1 MLGRRGIIGLAFTQ
15 RSVTAV
21 EVVPANGGGRAVRAA
36 EFVVPAD
43 VDREDPA
50 ALGDRL
56 RAFLKDERFSSRRCV
71 IGMEATWL
79 TAREKTLP
87 PGAAGSLRDI
97 LAIAI
102 EREFASDRGDL
113 LFDYVEMPATDAGQS
128 ILLVAAP
135 RRQIVFLRET
145 ARAAGLSV
153 RGITSST
160 VALAC
165 SGNGSGGGGHLVL
178 HLFPGGAELAGVS
191 DGVPDLIRRLPVPIS
206 ADEPVDGCVDGLVDE
221 LRRVLALLPGESAAA
236 RAGRLLVWSAVPFGE
251 RQRAILAERLDLTV
265 GLRDRPRGIDTGTMV
280 GGDRGGRFSAAAA
293 VAAGM
298 LGGRSPAVDFANSR
312 LAPPKESTLFRKITW
327 AAVTAVALLAALIAA
342 VMDWRADL
350 RETADMES
358 RLAAMAPDIERARKI
373 IDRTSFARNWYD
385 RRPAF
390 MDCLYRLTLLFP
402 PAGGIWV
409 TTLTLEENMQV
420 VIAGKADRE
429 STVLALLDGMT
440 GDPRF
445 TGVKPLY
452 LRRPEKG
459 GREISFGMSCRF
471 EE

>member
-1 MLGRRGIIGLAFTQ
+1 MLGRHGIIGLSFTQ

-21 EVVPANGGGRAVRAA
+21 EVVPANGGGRVVRAA

-43 VDREDPA
+43 IDREDPA

-56 RAFLKDERFSSRRCV
+56 RQFLKDERFSSRRCV

-79 TAREKTLP
+79 TAREKSLP
-87 PGAAGSLRDI
+87 PGAGGSLRDI

-113 LFDYVEMPATDAGQS
+113 LFDYVEMPAAAAGRS
-128 ILLVAAP
+128 VLLVAAP
-135 RRQIVFLRET
+135 LRQIVFLRET
-145 ARAAGLSV
+145 VRAAGLSV
-153 RGITSST
+153 RGITSTT

-165 SGNGSGGGGHLVL
+165 SGNGSGGDRHLVL

-221 LRRVLALLPGESAAA
+221 LRRVLALLPGDSSAA
-236 RAGRLLVWSAVPFGE
+236 RAGQLLVWSAVPFGE
-251 RQRAILAERLDLTV
+251 RQREVLAERLDMTV
-265 GLRDRPRGIDTGTMV
+265 GLRECPGGIDPGIIAGV
-280 GGDRGGRFSAAAA
+280 DHGRRFGAAAA
-293 VAAGM
+293 VAGAM
-298 LGGRSPAVDFANSR
+298 LGGRSPAVDFVNSR

-327 AAVTAVALLAALIAA
+327 AAVTALALLAALIAA
-342 VMDWRADL
+342 VLDWRADL
-350 RETADMES
+350 RETADMET
-358 RLAAMAPDIERARKI
+358 RLAAMAPDIERAQRI
-373 IDRTSFARNWYD
+373 IDRTGFARNWYD
-385 RRPAF
+385 RRPGF

-402 PAGGIWV
+402 PEGGIWV
-409 TTLTLEENMQV
+409 TTLTLEDNMQI

-429 STVLALLDGMT
+429 STVLSLLDGMT
-440 GDPRF
+440 DDPRF
-445 TGVKPLY
+445 TEVKPLY
-452 LRRPEKG
+452 LRRPQKG